1 MVLFDKQTAPKELIN
16 SPHYHS
22 HSSDAI
28 FFPQFSSP
36 ASQPVSVCAP
46 SLTQPLP
53 TSHASHFTLLCR
65 RLHISTPHPHHRQH
79 LHLSL
84 APPSPL
90 RKSSPSSA
98 FFFSS
103 AVRPTI
109 SGVSLIRRD
118 KCVSLFSPFF
128 SKPPPEKREQGVK
141 VSKRILSSHN
151 RRHYFHIRRCIIHKT
166 NNEGRWWWWWEDVS
180 LRKTPYLGEWISLQ
194 SCSVHVCATYAVS
207 NESTPPHCT
216 KCSTLMAKSTC
227 ATIMFAFLPSIPD
240 YKYMY
245 IQQNLPNFNQTQSC
259 AGVIVCVIMIWRRLQ
274 QLGFEI

>member
-1 MVLFDKQTAPKELIN
+1 MLFDKQTAPKELIN

-98 FFFSS
+98 FFFFPLRFGRLSPACLSS
-103 AVRPTI
+103 AVT
-109 SGVSLIRRD
+109 S
-118 KCVSLFSPFF
+118 VSLFFPPFF
-128 SKPPPEKREQGVK
+128 QNPPPEKREQGVK

-166 NNEGRWWWWWEDVS
+166 NNEGRWWWWWWEDVS

-207 NESTPPHCT
+207 NENTPPTAPNVQRSWQKVPVRPSCLRSCPPSLIINT
-216 KCSTLMAKSTC
+216 CIYNKTCQTLIKPRAAQDLETF
-227 ATIMFAFLPSIPD
+227 TTTRF
-240 YKYMY
+240 
-245 IQQNLPNFNQTQSC
+245 
-259 AGVIVCVIMIWRRLQ
+259 
-274 QLGFEI
+274 